1 MERMKGNG
9 KRIAAGCLAG
19 CVLALVSPWL
29 LLTQLFASLPM
40 LLLPAV
46 GIAAIYRRAGRA
58 AGVISGML
66 LMLSFAYFMG
76 PAAMWA
82 AYLLIL
88 NPLFMLLRLGDRP
101 FFSQLRSSVMGF
113 GLGLLMAVLMFYIY
127 YGGGF
132 VEQLM
137 GVVPEMVRAM
147 PEEAMEAALATMPG
161 LPTDVAG
168 FTAMVDDIFARL
180 SSDMQLLLPGRLFS
194 GALLTAVFATLIS
207 ARMLKKA
214 GLAKPG
220 CYVPMSRWYMPP
232 SATGGML
239 MLLAVGYALYLM
251 EFRGGE
257 TVFYTVYD
265 IAVWAFI
272 IQALASISRHLDGH
286 TPGHGVKVLVL
297 CLALAI
303 AFFGGAPYIALYGF
317 ASAAVGSRGA
327 LRILAENSKNKA
339 DKKNNGSGND

>member
-1 MERMKGNG
+1 
-9 KRIAAGCLAG
+9 
-19 CVLALVSPWL
+19 
-29 LLTQLFASLPM
+29 
-40 LLLPAV
+40 
-46 GIAAIYRRAGRA
+46 
-58 AGVISGML
+58 
-66 LMLSFAYFMG
+66 
-76 PAAMWA
+76 
-82 AYLLIL
+82 
-88 NPLFMLLRLGDRP
+88 
-101 FFSQLRSSVMGF
+101 
-113 GLGLLMAVLMFYIY
+113 
-127 YGGGF
+127 
-132 VEQLM
+132 
-137 GVVPEMVRAM
+137 
-147 PEEAMEAALATMPG
+147 MEAALATMPG

-168 FTAMVDDIFARL
+168 FTAMVDEIFARL
-180 SSDMQLLLPGRLFS
+180 NSGLQLLLPGRLFS